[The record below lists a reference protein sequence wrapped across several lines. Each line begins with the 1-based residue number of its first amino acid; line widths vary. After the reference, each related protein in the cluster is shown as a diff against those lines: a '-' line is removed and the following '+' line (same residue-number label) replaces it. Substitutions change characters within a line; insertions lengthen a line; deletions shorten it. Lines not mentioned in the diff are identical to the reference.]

1 MSPIEVGTAIREWRE
16 RAGLTQDGLGD
27 LLRVDADVIDQWE
40 WGEARPDTNQAGILA
55 DILGAPPNKFSPEE
69 IMVDLRPTEPAPS
82 MASVGFAVELIPAAS
97 MIDVLPAKSD
107 GDQDEDQHCRR
118 WAVAAA
124 PQAFLGD
131 SGDLRDRPRRTC
143 GWCRHQCRP
152 RPRSCGADHHPRWES
167 EPRRGAGEPDC
178 GGDAP
183 GSRRPTAGSTRRAH
197 GASRRSRDPAHRR
210 DGASR
215 PGPGRSRRCSD
226 RSDHRFDRARST
238 SSRLRSSPR
247 GERAVAEGHRV
258 LQRRLGHRA
267 GRADL
272 QRRWLP
278 GVDDLR
284 AGHAGS
290 EGVGGDVLPNRAER
304 GRLPRPVEAGGRRR
318 SRVGQPNVG
327 ACGRDR
333 LGRRRLGGRTR
344 RMAGCGDRRRRGRI
358 RSTVVQTALHGRFL

>member
-97 MIDVLPAKSD
+97 MIDVLPAKATETKTKISTAGD
-107 GDQDEDQHCRR
+107 GPLQRLLKR
-118 WAVAAA
+118 SWVIPVIFVIALGGLAVGVATSVDLGLGAAA
-124 PQAFLGD
+124 PTTIPDGNPSPGVVPANPTAVATLQAVVDQLQVRQGELTEQV
-131 SGDLRDRPRRTC
+131 GDLETQLIAEPAR
-143 GWCRHQCRP
+143 
-152 RPRSCGADHHPRWES
+152 ADQ
-167 EPRRGAGEPDC
+167 AQADL
-178 GGDAP
+178 AAA
-183 GSRRPTAGSTRRAH
+183 PTAPTIDSTEL
-197 GASRRSRDPAHRR
+197 
-210 DGASR
+210 
-215 PGPGRSRRCSD
+215 D
-226 RSDHRFDRARST
+226 RLQADFDRLLEENELLRKAIVF
-238 SSRLRSSPR
+238 SS
-247 GERAVAEGHRV
+247 
-258 LQRRLGHRA
+258 
-267 GRADL
+267 
-272 QRRWLP
+272 
-278 GVDDLR
+278 
-284 AGHAGS
+284 AGS
-290 EGVGGDVLPNRAER
+290 DIEQVALTFNDGGSQASTTFVLDTLAAKGSAATFFPTGQSVAAFPD
-304 GRLPRPVEAGGRRR
+304 LLEAGGRRR

-333 LGRRRLGGRTR
+333 PGRRRLGGRTR